1 MSIFAIEF
9 TQIKH
14 KSVMSTILELLS
26 KINNP
31 ICLDKINWREEL
43 RGFDVN
49 RIASIIIGIEDD
61 YVCEQVARII
71 EVADYPEYF
80 SSPRCAAY
88 EKDDERILPY
98 YLELFK
104 RAGLHN
110 AKSVSEAIGIS
121 MKLRQGEKE
130 KREKIKRIS
139 EETRA
144 RCCTQKEAERKTAPK
159 AGKEPAT
166 KIAAGQP
173 AETAEGFRS
182 CILQKGAEERLL
194 ATLHSLMDG
203 KTGKPAVLVLR
214 CASQLGLITMPTHQ
228 QALSEFPGIGASSGY
243 YKYHEFPFNDS
254 ETSPVNIAIQ
264 EMMEEE

>member
-1 MSIFAIEF
+1 
-9 TQIKH
+9 
-14 KSVMSTILELLS
+14 MSTIIDLL
-26 KINNP
+26 KQINNP
-31 ICLDKINWREEL
+31 LCLDKINWREEL

-61 YVCEQVARII
+61 YVCQQVARII

-144 RCCTQKEAERKTAPK
+144 RCCTQKNTAGHSAPQAAK
-159 AGKEPAT
+159 DPAT
-166 KIAAGQP
+166 QIAAGQP
-173 AETAEGFRS
+173 AETAGGFRS
-182 CILQKGAEERLL
+182 CILQKGGGGAPACHAALADGRQAGQASRTGAALCQPVGAHHHAHLQAGQRRVPADWRKFGLL
-194 ATLHSLMDG
+194 
-203 KTGKPAVLVLR
+203 
-214 CASQLGLITMPTHQ
+214 
-228 QALSEFPGIGASSGY
+228 
-243 YKYHEFPFNDS
+243 
-254 ETSPVNIAIQ
+254 
-264 EMMEEE
+264 

>member
-1 MSIFAIEF
+1 
-9 TQIKH
+9 
-14 KSVMSTILELLS
+14 MSTILELL
-26 KINNP
+26 KQINNP
-31 ICLDKINWREEL
+31 LCLDKINWREEL

-61 YVCEQVARII
+61 YVCQQVARII

-130 KREKIKRIS
+130 KRERIKLIS

-144 RCCTQKEAERKTAPK
+144 RCCTQKEAERKSAPQ
-159 AGKEPAT
+159 ADKEPAT
-166 KIAAGQP
+166 KIAARQT
-173 AETAEGFRS
+173 AETAGGFRS

-203 KTGKPAVLVLR
+203 KTGKQAVLVLR
-214 CASQLGLITMPTHQ
+214 CASQLGLITTKPTYRL
-228 QALSEFPGIGASSGY
+228 AKEEFPRIGASSGY
-243 YKYHEFPFNDS
+243 YKYLEFPFNES
-254 ETSPVNIAIQ
+254 ETAPVSKAIRK
-264 EMMEEE
+264 MMEEKA

>member
-1 MSIFAIEF
+1 
-9 TQIKH
+9 
-14 KSVMSTILELLS
+14 MSTILELLS

-31 ICLDKINWREEL
+31 VSVCLDKINWREEL

-98 YLELFK
+98 YQELFK

-121 MKLRQGEKE
+121 MKLRQGGEG
-130 KREKIKRIS
+130 
-139 EETRA
+139 ETREDKAHKRRDA
-144 RCCTQKEAERKTAPK
+144 RTLLHAER
-159 AGKEPAT
+159 G
-166 KIAAGQP
+166 
-173 AETAEGFRS
+173 
-182 CILQKGAEERLL
+182 
-194 ATLHSLMDG
+194 
-203 KTGKPAVLVLR
+203 
-214 CASQLGLITMPTHQ
+214 
-228 QALSEFPGIGASSGY
+228 
-243 YKYHEFPFNDS
+243 
-254 ETSPVNIAIQ
+254 
-264 EMMEEE
+264 

>member
-1 MSIFAIEF
+1 
-9 TQIKH
+9 
-14 KSVMSTILELLS
+14 MSTIIELLNQ
-26 KINNP
+26 INNP
-31 ICLDKINWREEL
+31 LCLDKINWREEL

-144 RCCTQKEAERKTAPK
+144 RCCPQKEAAGHSAPQTAP
-159 AGKEPAT
+159 ETAT
-166 KIAAGQP
+166 QIAAGQP
-173 AETAEGFRS
+173 AGTAGGFRS
-182 CILQKGAEERLL
+182 CILQGDKADRLL
-194 ATLHSLMDG
+194 AALHSLMDG
-203 KTGKPAVLVLR
+203 RQGKQAVLALR
-214 CASQLGLITMPTHQ
+214 CASQLGLITMPTYRL
-228 QALSEFPGIGASSGY
+228 AKEEFPRIGASSGY
-243 YKYHEFPFNDS
+243 YRYLEYPFNES
-254 ETSPVNIAIQ
+254 ETAPVETALRQ
-264 EMMEEE
+264 KMMEEE

>member
-1 MSIFAIEF
+1 
-9 TQIKH
+9 
-14 KSVMSTILELLS
+14 MSTILELLS

-31 ICLDKINWREEL
+31 LCLDKINWREEL

-61 YVCEQVARII
+61 YVCQQVARII

-144 RCCTQKEAERKTAPK
+144 RCCTQKEA
-159 AGKEPAT
+159 AGHSVPQAAKDPAT
-166 KIAAGQP
+166 KIAARQP
-173 AETAEGFRS
+173 AGTAGGFRS
-182 CILQKGAEERLL
+182 CILQGDKADRLL
-194 ATLHSLMDG
+194 AALHSLMDG
-203 KTGKPAVLVLR
+203 RQGKQAVLALR
-214 CASQLGLITMPTHQ
+214 CASQLGLITMPTYRL
-228 QALSEFPGIGASSGY
+228 AKEEFPRIGASSGY
-243 YKYHEFPFNDS
+243 YRYLEFPFNEK
-254 ETSPVNIAIQ
+254 ETTPVSKAIRK
-264 EMMEEE
+264 MMEEK

>member
-1 MSIFAIEF
+1 
-9 TQIKH
+9 
-14 KSVMSTILELLS
+14 MSTITDLLNQ
-26 KINNP
+26 INNP
-31 ICLDKINWREEL
+31 LCLDKINWREEL

-61 YVCEQVARII
+61 YVCQQVARII

-130 KREKIKRIS
+130 KRERIKLIS

-144 RCCTQKEAERKTAPK
+144 RCCTQKEAERKSAPQ
-159 AGKEPAT
+159 ADKEPAT
-166 KIAAGQP
+166 KIAARQT
-173 AETAEGFRS
+173 AETAGGFRS
-182 CILQKGAEERLL
+182 CILQGDKADRLL
-194 ATLHSLMDG
+194 AALHSLMDG
-203 KTGKPAVLVLR
+203 KTGKQAVLALR
-214 CASQLGLITMPTHQ
+214 CASQLGLITMPTYRL
-228 QALSEFPGIGASSGY
+228 AKEEFPRIGASSGY
-243 YKYHEFPFNDS
+243 YRYLEFPFNES
-254 ETSPVNIAIQ
+254 ETAPVSKAIRK
-264 EMMEEE
+264 MMEEE

>member
-1 MSIFAIEF
+1 
-9 TQIKH
+9 
-14 KSVMSTILELLS
+14 MSTILELLS

-61 YVCEQVARII
+61 YVCQQVARII

-110 AKSVSEAIGIS
+110 AKSVSEALDIS
-121 MKLRQGEKE
+121 MRLRRAEKE
-130 KREKIKRIS
+130 KRERIKRIS

-144 RCCTQKEAERKTAPK
+144 RCCTQKEAERKSVPK

-173 AETAEGFRS
+173 AETAGGFRS
-182 CILQKGAEERLL
+182 CILQGDKADRLL
-194 ATLHSLMDG
+194 AALHSLMDG
-203 KTGKPAVLVLR
+203 RQGKQAVLALR
-214 CASQLGLITMPTHQ
+214 CASQLGLITMPTYRL
-228 QALSEFPGIGASSGY
+228 AKEEFPRIGASSGY
-243 YKYHEFPFNDS
+243 YKYFEFPFNEK
-254 ETSPVNIAIQ
+254 ETTPVETALRQ
-264 EMMEEE
+264 KMMEEE